1 MTKLRVGI
9 VGAGYLGTIHARLL
23 SQNQDVVWTNIFDVD
38 SEKSQSIAEQFG
50 GLAAP
55 SLDQVF
61 VQSDAVLVVSATSS
75 HHAVAKAALAAGK
88 HVFLEK
94 PVTTTVA
101 EGEELVSLARAKN
114 LKLQVGHVERFNR
127 AFRALGSEYPH
138 PKFIEA
144 HRLAQFKPRGT
155 DVAVVLDLMIHDL
168 DLILKLMGE
177 FPSQI
182 DASGVAV
189 ISEAADIANAR
200 LTFPSG
206 GVANVTASRISANPM
221 RKLRMFSEDSYI
233 SLDFAKGEV
242 QQFRLAHAD
251 EAHVAGTLMLGEIE
265 KGAIKR
271 KILMGAPSASEGN
284 AIDME
289 QRAFFDA
296 IHHNTEPPVTGEDG
310 LNALKVAVQILE
322 KIGTTEIATGRE

>member
-1 MTKLRVGI
+1 MRIGV
-9 VGAGYLGTIHARLL
+9 VGAGYLGTIHSRLL
-23 SQNQDVVWTNIFDVD
+23 SQNKDVEWTYVFDMD
-38 SEKSQSIAEQFG
+38 GEKAQSVAEQFG
-50 GLAAP
+50 GLAAR
-55 SLDQVF
+55 SLDQVIEA
-61 VQSDAVLVVSATSS
+61 SDAVLVVSATSS
-75 HHAVAKAALAAGK
+75 HHAVAKQALEAGK

-94 PVTTTVA
+94 PITTTVA
-101 EGEELVSLARAKN
+101 EGEELVRLARANN

-200 LTFPSG
+200 LSFPSG

-233 SLDFAKGEV
+233 SLDFAKGDV
-242 QQFRLAHAD
+242 QQFRLAHHD
-251 EAHVAGTLMLGEIE
+251 EENQPGTLMLGEIE
-265 KGAIKR
+265 KGAVKR
-271 KILMGAPSASEGN
+271 KILMGAPSAPEGN

-289 QRAFFDA
+289 QKTFFDA
-296 IHHNTEPPVTGEDG
+296 ILNNTEPPVTGEDG

-322 KIGTTEIATGRE
+322 KIGTTETATGRE